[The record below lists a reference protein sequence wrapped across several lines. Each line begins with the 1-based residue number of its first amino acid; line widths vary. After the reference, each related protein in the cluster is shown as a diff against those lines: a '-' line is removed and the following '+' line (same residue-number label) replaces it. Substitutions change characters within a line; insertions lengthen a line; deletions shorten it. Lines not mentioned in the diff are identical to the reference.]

1 VKTKLLL
8 IPAIVLSLAALAQ
21 ASPQTA
27 TVDPTTPTFTFRV
40 SVISRTVQA
49 VNYRHRSGATKLD
62 FAGTDL
68 MPSAGGEAKVNSKR
82 GSIEIEAEFSGLQKP
97 TSFGGEYLTY
107 ILWAISPEGRAANLG
122 EVLVG
127 GNEKSKLNVTTDF
140 QAFALIV
147 TAEPYYA
154 VRQPSNVVV
163 LENVVRVDTKGTTEA
178 VNAKYELMERG
189 GYIPTGY
196 KFDPV
201 VLNAKLPLE
210 FFEARNALR
219 IAQSEG
225 AERYARDSYQHAV
238 RLMDDADAGATQKHM
253 ERKPLIAISREA
265 VQTAED
271 AREIAV
277 KKMDEERLSDERQAS
292 ADSLSQS
299 QAQADDATRQK
310 ERAQSDQARAEI
322 ARNRAESDADRSR
335 ADAANAQAVAVQAR
349 ADTAD
354 AQSATVQAQVDASN
368 AQSAI
373 IQARTD
379 AANAQSA
386 TLQARTDATDAQSAT
401 ARARSDM
408 ADNQAASATALSAAQ
423 ADADQSRRTAQR
435 AQQSAQEADADKA
448 AMRARLSEQ
457 LNSILQTRDSAR
469 GLIVSMSDV
478 LFDTGRYSLKPGAR
492 EKLAKVAGI
501 LLAYPGLNIE
511 VGGYTDNVGGDAMN
525 QTLSENRAGSVRDYL
540 VQQGVLANSVTA
552 RGFGNTLPVSSNG
565 NAAGRQ
571 ENRRVELVVSG
582 EAIGNP
588 ANATTGSLR

>member
-1 VKTKLLL
+1 LKQKLLL
-8 IPAIVLSLAALAQ
+8 ALAIVLSLSALAQ
-21 ASPQTA
+21 AAPQTTA
-27 TVDPTTPTFTFRV
+27 TVDPATQKFTFRV
-40 SVISRTVQA
+40 NVISRTVQA
-49 VNYRHRSGATKLD
+49 VNYQHRSGATKLD

-68 MPSAGGEAKVNSKR
+68 MPAARGEAKVNSRR
-82 GSIEIEAEFSGLQKP
+82 GSIAIEAEFAGLEKP
-97 TSFGGEYLTY
+97 TSFGNEYLTY

-127 GNEKSKLNVTTDF
+127 GSKSKLSVTTDF

-163 LENVVRVDTKGTTEA
+163 LENVVRDDTKGRTEA

-201 VLNAKLPLE
+201 ILNAKLPLE

-225 AERYARDSYQHAV
+225 AEMYASDSYRHAV
-238 RLMDDADAGATQKHM
+238 KQMDEVDADATQRHM
-253 ERKPLIAISREA
+253 QRKPLIALSREE

-277 KKMDEERLSDERQAS
+277 KKMDEVRLGNERQRS
-292 ADSLSQS
+292 ADSLSLS
-299 QAQADDATRQK
+299 RAQTDEATRQK
-310 ERAQSDQARAEI
+310 DQAQSDQARAEI
-322 ARNRAESDADRSR
+322 AKHQAESDADRSR
-335 ADAANAQAVAVQAR
+335 ADAL
-349 ADTAD
+349 
-354 AQSATVQAQVDASN
+354 N
-368 AQSAI
+368 AQSAAA
-373 IQARTD
+373 QARSD
-379 AANAQSA
+379 AS
-386 TLQARTDATDAQSAT
+386 DAQSAT

-408 ADNQAASATALSAAQ
+408 ADNQAASASALSAAQ
-423 ADADQSRRTAQR
+423 ADADQSRLA
-435 AQQSAQEADADKA
+435 AQQAQLSAQQADADKA
-448 AMRARLSEQ
+448 AMRAKLSEQ

-478 LFDTGRYSLKPGAR
+478 LFDTGKYSLKPGAR

-540 VQQGVLANSVTA
+540 VQEGVLRNSVTA

-582 EAIGNP
+582 EAIGSP